1 MELPVKL
8 AAATPLNGEVMIGVG
23 APVVNGH
30 EDLVCPRI
38 VMYGPESVR
47 LRNGG
52 GRDREGQNDHWKGDP
67 VPLPRACAHVR
78 TSRLTGPD
86 ILRSNPG
93 R

>member
-1 MELPVKL
+1 MKL
-8 AAATPLNGEVMIGVG
+8 AAATPLNGEVMMGVG

-38 VMYGPESVR
+38 VMYGPEGVR

-52 GRDREGQNDHWKGDP
+52 GGNCEGQNDPCKGDP
-67 VPLPRACAHVR
+67 VPMPRAFTHVR
-78 TSRLTGPD
+78 TSRLSGPD
-86 ILRSNPG
+86 VLRSNPG

>member
-1 MELPVKL
+1 MEVPVKL
-8 AAATPLNGEVMIGVG
+8 AAATPLNGEVMIGVR

-38 VMYGPESVR
+38 VMYGPEGVR

-52 GRDREGQNDHWKGDP
+52 GGNREGQNDPRKGDP
-67 VPLPRACAHVR
+67 VPMPRACTHVR
-78 TSRLTGPD
+78 TSCLAGPD
-86 ILRSNPG
+86 VPRSNPG

>member
-1 MELPVKL
+1 MEVPVKL
-8 AAATPLNGEVMIGVG
+8 AAATPLNGEVMIGVR

-52 GRDREGQNDHWKGDP
+52 GGNREGQNDHWKGDP
-67 VPLPRACAHVR
+67 SPLPRACTHVG
-78 TSRLTGPD
+78 TFRLTGSD
-86 ILRSNPG
+86 VLRSNPG